1 MHWDTLQAKVH
12 GLKLNSLLKDEFIEL
27 LNDEFEDKKVDVVD
41 IKVAIRDKQIDD
53 PLDYHVDLITLS
65 KVNFENMILGN
76 VIVDVDN
83 EDNFDKI
90 KGIIDKMG
98 D

>member
-1 MHWDTLQAKVH
+1 MFWNTLQAKVY
-12 GLKLNSLLKDEFIEL
+12 GFKLNSLLKDEFIES
-27 LNDEFEDKKVDVVD
+27 LNDEFEDKKVDVVN
-41 IKVAIRDKQIDD
+41 IQVAIRDKKIDNPD
-53 PLDYHVDLITLS
+53 DYHVDLITLS